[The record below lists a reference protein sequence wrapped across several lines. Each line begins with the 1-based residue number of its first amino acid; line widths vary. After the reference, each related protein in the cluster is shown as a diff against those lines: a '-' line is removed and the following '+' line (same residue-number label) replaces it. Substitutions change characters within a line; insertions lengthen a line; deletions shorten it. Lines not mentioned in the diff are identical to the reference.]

1 MNKEPT
7 NPNLTDKLPK
17 ELQETYN
24 KTSRKNSPTIE
35 TLKAAAALKL
45 WNDRGFTDI
54 KFDAPIVFGRK
65 TILVKVLAKHQ
76 EGTVFGVECASKV
89 RLSWLKQ
96 RIVTMQMC
104 LPKDSYIVAVFPETS
119 SGKGDKAVNLADE
132 VWLTGKNGKVN
143 QIIFHAYL
151 GKE

>member
-1 MNKEPT
+1 MKKEQT
-7 NPNLTDKLPK
+7 NLNLTDKLPK

-35 TLKAAAALKL
+35 TLKVAAALKL

-54 KFDAPIVFGRK
+54 KFDAPIVFGKK

-89 RLSWLKQ
+89 RLNWLKE
-96 RIVTMQMC
+96 RLAVLQMC
-104 LPKDSYIVAVFPETS
+104 LPKDSYVVAVFPETAS
-119 SGKGDKAVNLADE
+119 EKGDKVVNWADE
-132 VWLTGKNGKVN
+132 VWLTDKNGKVN
-143 QIIFHAYL
+143 QMIFHAYL